1 MTAEEYLKKNKF
13 QNPEYAGYDVA
24 LDDAREAVKMARKE
38 EREKAIEVARTIIHP
53 MSENGEQE
61 KGFLM
66 NLKPNGKGQ
75 WKLLKAY

>member
-61 KGFLM
+61 NRMMANFR
-66 NLKPNGKGQ
+66 
-75 WKLLKAY
+75 KLLKL

>member
-38 EREKAIEVARTIIHP
+38 ERGKAIEFARTIIHS

-61 KGFLM
+61 NRIMANFK
-66 NLKPNGKGQ
+66 
-75 WKLLKAY
+75 KLIKL